1 VYSPKELITP
11 HPLPVQPVPLTL
23 HVTLLLP
30 VPLTEARNCCV
41 VPAVT
46 VADVGEMVTLM
57 GGTIVTIA
65 VLDFVGSATEVAV
78 TETTDGVGIV
88 AGAV

>member
-1 VYSPKELITP
+1 
-11 HPLPVQPVPLTL
+11 
-23 HVTLLLP
+23 
-30 VPLTEARNCCV
+30 
-41 VPAVT
+41 
-46 VADVGEMVTLM
+46 MVTLM

-65 VLDFVGSATEVAV
+65 VLDFVGSATEVAA